1 MIQYI
6 VSEFE
11 MNTEEQN
18 ALLFRD
24 LNLSKETLDGLS
36 RHNYF
41 KPTAIQRKAIPL
53 ALKGHDILG
62 AAKTGSGKTI
72 AFLIPVLEKLMEE
85 SFDHTTGLG

>member
-1 MIQYI
+1 M
-6 VSEFE
+6 E
-11 MNTEEQN
+11 TEEQD
-18 ALLFRD
+18 ATLFRD

-36 RHNYF
+36 LNNYF

-53 ALKGHDILG
+53 ALQGHDILG

-72 AFLIPVLEKLMEE
+72 AFLVPVLEKLMNE